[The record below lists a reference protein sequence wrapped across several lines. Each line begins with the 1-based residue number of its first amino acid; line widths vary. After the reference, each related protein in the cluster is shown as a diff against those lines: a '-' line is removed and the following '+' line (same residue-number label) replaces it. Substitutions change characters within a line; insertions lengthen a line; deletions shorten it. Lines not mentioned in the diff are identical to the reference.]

1 MRSMSGSP
9 PFATI
14 ALYRAIVVN
23 SRACLDLNRRGIANK
38 RDKRAHELVRPLL
51 RPGCPTRSRLPQI
64 LVEERHRLLRQPI
77 EERGAVEALRVAGY
91 AAVG

>member
-51 RPGCPTRSRLPQI
+51 RPGRPMRSGLPQT
-64 LVEERHRLLRQPI
+64 LVKERNRLLRKTI
-77 EERGAVEALRVAGY
+77 
-91 AAVG
+91 